1 MTVVRLA
8 PPRRPP
14 APHRVLVLVPG
25 AWLGAW
31 AWEDTARA
39 LQERGHTALPVTLTG
54 LAEHADQV
62 GPQTDLDTHIAD
74 ITGFVERNDL
84 RDVTLVAH
92 SYAAAPV
99 TGAAGRLGDR
109 LERVIYVDSA
119 PFAAGMCMLDLMPPQ
134 AADQLRQQVDA
145 SGEGWRLP
153 MPPFEV
159 LGLSSSLDGLDEGQR
174 NALRTR
180 ATPQPF
186 GTFTQRLAGPAE
198 PGPGVD
204 RVLTAPSERHSPMPR
219 TARPADLGEAPPDPP
234 ASGARPAGPA
244 SIPQPSGLRK
254 VSRDSFSRIRGCS
267 AVLKGG
273 P

>member
-1 MTVVRLA
+1 MATF
-8 PPRRPP
+8 
-14 APHRVLVLVPG
+14 VLVPG

-39 LQERGHTALPVTLTG
+39 LQERGHTALPLTLTG
-54 LAEHADQV
+54 LAEHADQG
-62 GPQTDLDTHIAD
+62 GPQTDLATHIAD
-74 ITGFVERNDL
+74 ITGFAEKHDL

-134 AADQLRQQVDA
+134 AVDQLRQQVDA
-145 SGEGWRLP
+145 PGDGWRLP

-159 LGLSSSLDGLDEGQR
+159 LGLSSSLDGLDEEQR
-174 NALRTR
+174 SVLRTR

-198 PGPGVD
+198 PGRGVD
-204 RVLTAPSERHSPMPR
+204 RVLIACRDFTGLLEAGVPMLAYLNQPPWRRFDLPTGHWPMLSAPAEL
-219 TARPADLGEAPPDPP
+219 ADTLDKA
-234 ASGARPAGPA
+234 AS
-244 SIPQPSGLRK
+244 
-254 VSRDSFSRIRGCS
+254 
-267 AVLKGG
+267 
-273 P
+273 

>member
-1 MTVVRLA
+1 MATF
-8 PPRRPP
+8 
-14 APHRVLVLVPG
+14 VLVPG

-39 LQERGHTALPVTLTG
+39 LQERGHTALPLTLTA
-54 LAEHADQV
+54 LAEHADQG
-62 GPQTDLDTHIAD
+62 GPETDLDTHIAD

-99 TGAAGRLGDR
+99 TGAAGRLGAR

-145 SGEGWRLP
+145 SGDRWGLP

-159 LGLSSSLDGLDEGQR
+159 LGLSSSLDGLDEGQLD
-174 NALRTR
+174 ALRTG

-186 GTFTQRLAGPAE
+186 GTFTQRLASPVE

-204 RVLTAPSERHSPMPR
+204 RVLVACHDFKGLLDAGVPMLAYLNQPPWRRFDLPTGHWPMLSAPTE
-219 TARPADLGEAPPDPP
+219 L
-234 ASGARPAGPA
+234 AGIFDKA
-244 SIPQPSGLRK
+244 
-254 VSRDSFSRIRGCS
+254 VS
-267 AVLKGG
+267 
-273 P
+273 